1 MGRTRGSWTR
11 GPLRVST
18 FLKPHQLAR
27 ALFHPAWIPDSPD
40 PSIERLK
47 RIRIIAGL
55 AATLGVYTFL
65 AGGFDFTELLTNTL
79 TAALVLLLL
88 TPLTVGV
95 MLLVW
100 RRTGTVRQ
108 LRVPLVD
115 ALRLLLLF
123 VCALA
128 APVLLGW
135 AMLGLG
141 REDLGLFLVL
151 CPVMLWLFVF
161 VFAAALRV
169 SGNFFGTGAVHR
181 SLPALLAVV
190 TCWLMSLPDLITG
203 DLHGLGLAL
212 GIVFVLA
219 APLTVTGIALL
230 ELRRLKRRYGVRLAD
245 HPATRGPFPGLVP
258 QTPVPVSAPAPE
270 PASHPASASA
280 HAPARGPGQPHV
292 PVQGNPYAYPQSPYA
307 PGTPGRP
314 YAPAAPQ
321 NPYAR

>member
-1 MGRTRGSWTR
+1 MVRARGSWT
-11 GPLRVST
+11 GGTLKVAT
-18 FLKPHQLAR
+18 ILKPHQLAR
-27 ALFHPAWIPDSPD
+27 ALFHPAWVPDSPD
-40 PSIERLK
+40 PSVERLK
-47 RIRIIAGL
+47 RIRTIAGL

-79 TAALVLLLL
+79 TAALVLLFL

-108 LRVPLVD
+108 LRVPLFD
-115 ALRLLLLF
+115 ALKLLLLF
-123 VCALA
+123 VCAFA

-151 CPVMLWLFVF
+151 CLVMLWLFVF

-203 DLHGLGLAL
+203 DLKGLGLGL
-212 GIVFVLA
+212 GVVFILA
-219 APLTVTGIALL
+219 APVTVTGIALL
-230 ELRRLKRRYGVRLAD
+230 ELRRLKRRYGIRLAD
-245 HPATRGPFPGLVP
+245 HPETRGPLPGPVP
-258 QTPVPVSAPAPE
+258 QTPA
-270 PASHPASASA
+270 PASHPASASR
-280 HAPARGPGQPHV
+280 HAPAHGPGQPHI
-292 PVQGNPYAYPQSPYA
+292 PVQGNPYVYPQSPYA

-314 YAPAAPQ
+314 HGASAPQ

>member
-1 MGRTRGSWTR
+1 MVRASGSWT
-11 GPLRVST
+11 GGTLRASS
-18 FLKPHQLAR
+18 FLKPHQVAR
-27 ALFHPAWIPDSPD
+27 ALFHPAWIPDSLD

-47 RIRIIAGL
+47 RIRLIAGL
-55 AATLGVYTFL
+55 TATLGVYTFL

-79 TAALVLLLL
+79 TAAVVLLFL

-100 RRTGTVRQ
+100 RRTGTVRE
-108 LRVPLVD
+108 LRVPLAD
-115 ALRLLLLF
+115 GFKLLLLF
-123 VCALA
+123 VGALVT
-128 APVLLGW
+128 PVLLGW
-135 AMLGLG
+135 WMLGLG
-141 REDLGLFLVL
+141 RDDLGLFLFL
-151 CPVMLWLFVF
+151 CLVMLWLVVF

-203 DLHGLGLAL
+203 DLKGLGLAL
-212 GIVFVLA
+212 GVVFILA

-245 HPATRGPFPGLVP
+245 HPAARGPLPGLVP
-258 QTPVPVSAPAPE
+258 PVPAQA
-270 PASHPASASA
+270 PASHPVP
-280 HAPARGPGQPHV
+280 APAPGPGQPHI
-292 PVQGNPYAYPQSPYA
+292 PVRGNPYTYPQSPYA
-307 PGTPGRP
+307 LGTPGDP
-314 YAPAAPQ
+314 YHPPAQ

>member
-1 MGRTRGSWTR
+1 MTS
-11 GPLRVST
+11 
-18 FLKPHQLAR
+18 FFKPHQVAR
-27 ALFHPAWIPDSPD
+27 ALFHPAWIPDSLD

-55 AATLGVYTFL
+55 VATLGVYTFL

-79 TAALVLLLL
+79 TAAVVLLFL

-100 RRTGTVRQ
+100 RRTGTVRE
-108 LRVPLVD
+108 LRIPLVG
-115 ALRLLLLF
+115 AFKLLLLF

-128 APVLLGW
+128 TPVLLAW
-135 AMLGLG
+135 WILGLG
-141 REDLGLFLVL
+141 RDDLVLFLVL
-151 CPVMLWLFVF
+151 CLVMLWLVVF
-161 VFAAALRV
+161 AFAAALRV

-203 DLHGLGLAL
+203 DLKGLGLAL
-212 GIVFVLA
+212 GIVFILA

-245 HPATRGPFPGLVP
+245 HPATQGPFPGLVV
-258 QTPVPVSAPAPE
+258 PVPASQPASGPAPAP
-270 PASHPASASA
+270 
-280 HAPARGPGQPHV
+280 APAPGPGQPRI

-307 PGTPGRP
+307 LGTPDNP
-314 YAPAAPQ
+314 YAPPTQ
-321 NPYAR
+321 NPYVR